1 MKIKVTQ
8 KELNKCINI
17 VQKAITSKTTL
28 PILNGILLEAEENTL
43 KLTGTDLEIGI
54 ESKINCEVIEEGSIV
69 IASRLFGDIIRKLPS
84 LDVEIETDENNN
96 VHITCGNS
104 KFNIIGQPSIEYPQL
119 PVVDDDISLNIP
131 KDLLKSM
138 IKQTIFAA
146 AQDEIKPILT
156 GALLEVNNKRAA
168 LVALDGYRLAVKEI
182 SVSSDNNIK
191 VVIPSKTLNEVS
203 RILDDDDSDVKI
215 MFTSSHVLFDFG
227 ETVIISR
234 LLEGEFINYRDII
247 RNEYKSRVKVNTRTV
262 QESIERASLLAREGK
277 NNLVKFTIS
286 DEKMI
291 ISSNSEIGN
300 VHEELPI
307 ELEGNDIKI
316 AFNSKYMLDALRVI
330 DSEEIIMDFESNVK
344 PCIMRP
350 YGDNS
355 YTYLVLPVRLNE
367 NY

>member
-1 MKIKVTQ
+1 MKIKVSQ

-28 PILNGILLEAEENTL
+28 PILNGILLETEENTL

-54 ESKINCEVIEEGSIV
+54 ESKINCEVIKEGSIV
-69 IASRLFGDIIRKLPS
+69 IASKLFGDIIRKLPS

-104 KFNIIGQPSIEYPQL
+104 KFNIIGQPSVEYPQL
-119 PVVDDDISLNIP
+119 PVVDDDISLSIP
-131 KDLLKSM
+131 KDLLKNM

-182 SVSSDNNIK
+182 SISSDNNIK

-203 RILDDDDSDVKI
+203 RILDDDDSDVNI

-227 ETVIISR
+227 GTVIISR

-277 NNLVKFTIS
+277 NNLVKFIIS
-286 DEKMI
+286 DEMMV

-344 PCIMRP
+344 PCIMKP

>member
-1 MKIKVTQ
+1 MKIKVSQ

-28 PILNGILLEAEENTL
+28 PILNGILLEAENDVL

-69 IASRLFGDIIRKLPS
+69 IASRLFGDIIRKLPD
-84 LDVEIETDENNN
+84 LEVEIVTDEDNN

-104 KFNIIGQPSIEYPQL
+104 KFNIIGQPSVEYPQL
-119 PVVDDDISLNIP
+119 PVVNDDISLNIP

-156 GALLEVNNKRAA
+156 GALLEVNNKKAT

-182 SVSSDNNIK
+182 SVNSDNNIK

-203 RILDDDDSDVKI
+203 RILDDDDSDVII

-247 RNEYKSRVKVNTRTV
+247 RNEYKSRVKVNTKSI

-286 DEKMI
+286 DEKMT

-300 VHEELPI
+300 VYEELPI
-307 ELEGNDIKI
+307 DLEGNDIKI

-330 DSEEIIMDFESNVK
+330 DNEEIIMDFESNVK

-350 YGDNS
+350 YEDNS